1 VAAEITRAHSGA
13 PGPAV
18 VFICIDGYAAI
29 QQEFGDR
36 AGDALMR
43 QVAVSWRTLLRP
55 DQVLARRGDDG
66 FALMLPAATEQE
78 AFALTEQLRVVSS
91 REISAGVS
99 AWDS

>member
-1 VAAEITRAHSGA
+1 AAIGTIIMILGRVMSKAELDEATGLPNRRGFDRAVAAEITRAHSGA

-43 QVAVSWRTLLRP
+43 
-55 DQVLARRGDDG
+55 
-66 FALMLPAATEQE
+66 
-78 AFALTEQLRVVSS
+78 
-91 REISAGVS
+91 
-99 AWDS
+99 

>member
-1 VAAEITRAHSGA
+1 MFGEGEGLLLGRRRQHQGESVVAAEITRAHSGA

-43 QVAVSWRTLLRP
+43 
-55 DQVLARRGDDG
+55 
-66 FALMLPAATEQE
+66 
-78 AFALTEQLRVVSS
+78 
-91 REISAGVS
+91 
-99 AWDS
+99 